1 MQQTGSEMSYELSDL
16 KHWRFDIDVDN
27 IAWAWFDCAGQR
39 MNTLGREPV
48 EELVRIVSTVENAAQ
63 RGDVKG
69 IVFISAK
76 RDNFIAGADI
86 GEFDALRTE
95 KDVEDVINPV
105 IELFNRVERLK
116 VPAVAAINGYCLGGG
131 LEFAMACHY
140 RVATRDEGT
149 RIGLPEVK
157 LGIIPGLNG
166 TVRMLKLAGP
176 VQGMQAMLTGKML
189 RPGAARGMGLV
200 DALVPSRNELP
211 WTARKAVLQKRKSR
225 GGSWLKRLMTVSPA
239 RSYLAKRM
247 RQETG
252 KKVRQDHYP
261 APYKLIDLFERYGGD
276 AQRMAS
282 AESRTFVPLMISETS
297 RNLRRVFRLSEM
309 LKDQAPKGSFKPLR
323 LHVVGAGTMGGDI
336 AAWGVISGFE
346 VSLQDQTQE
355 PVNKALGRAKQ
366 LFKKRMRSARD
377 VDVAMQRLIAD
388 VPGAH
393 VKRADVV
400 IEAIFENLDV
410 KRKVFA
416 ELEKWVKP
424 GAVLATNT
432 SSLRIEDIAEALN
445 DPGRLI
451 GLHFF
456 NPVAQMPLVEVVKG
470 EQSRQEEVEKGAA
483 FVTAISKMPLIVK
496 SCPGFLVN
504 RVLAPYL
511 LGSIGRYQEGTP
523 KEKLDA
529 AAEKFGMP
537 MGPIE
542 LADVVGLDVCMNVN
556 ETLGS
561 GASKDNDL
569 ARLVSAGKLGKK
581 TGEGF
586 YKWEKGKAQ
595 KAEANYD
602 ESELERLGE
611 EMLKPL
617 IDECERALEDEI
629 VADADLVDAGVI
641 FGTGFAPFRG
651 GPLHYRRSQNKTGE
665 SAAQQAA

>member
-1 MQQTGSEMSYELSDL
+1 MAHELNDL

-27 IAWAWFDCAGQR
+27 IAWAWFDTARQR

-48 EELVRIVSTVENAAQ
+48 EELVRIVAAVEEAAE

-69 IVFISAK
+69 VVFISAK
-76 RDNFIAGADI
+76 PNNFIAGADI
-86 GEFDALRTE
+86 SEFDALRTE

-166 TVRMLKLAGP
+166 TVRMLRLAGP
-176 VQGMQAMLTGKML
+176 IAGMQAMLTGKML
-189 RPGAARGMGLV
+189 RPGPARGMGLV
-200 DALVPSRNELP
+200 DQLVPSTNELR
-211 WTARKAVLQKRKSR
+211 WTARKAVLQKRKSK
-225 GGSWLKRLMTVSPA
+225 GGSWAKRLMTAKPA

-247 RQETG
+247 RQETE
-252 KKVRQDHYP
+252 KKARPDHYP
-261 APYKLIDLFERYGGD
+261 APYKLIDLFERHGGD
-276 AQRMAS
+276 LQRMAT

-297 RNLRRVFRLSEM
+297 RNLRRVFRLQEM
-309 LKDQAPKGSFKPLR
+309 LKDQAPKGKFKPLR

-336 AAWGVISGFE
+336 AAWGVVSGFE
-346 VSLQDQTQE
+346 VSLQDQTQDQ
-355 PVNKALGRAKQ
+355 VNKALGRAKQ

-377 VDVAMQRLIAD
+377 VDVAMQRLISD
-388 VPGAH
+388 VPGEH
-393 VKRADVV
+393 IKRADVV
-400 IEAIFENLDV
+400 IEAIVENLDA
-410 KRKVFA
+410 KQKLFA
-416 ELEKWVKP
+416 DLEAQMKP
-424 GAVLATNT
+424 GAVMATNT
-432 SSLRIEDIAEALN
+432 SSLRIEDIAQSLR

-470 EQSRQEEVEKGAA
+470 EQSRQEEVDKGAV

-586 YKWEKGKAQ
+586 YTWEKGNAQ
-595 KAEANYD
+595 KAATTYD
-602 ESELERLGE
+602 DDELERLGQD
-611 EMLKPL
+611 MLKPL
-617 IDECERALEDEI
+617 IDECERALEDGI
-629 VADADLVDAGVI
+629 VANADLVDAGVI

-651 GPLHYRRSQNKTGE
+651 GPLHYRRAQAKSGE

>member
-1 MQQTGSEMSYELSDL
+1 MSYELSDL

-27 IAWAWFDCAGQR
+27 IAWAWFDTAGQR

-48 EELVRIVSTVENAAQ
+48 EELARIVGTVEEAAQ

-69 IVFISAK
+69 VIFISAK
-76 RDNFIAGADI
+76 PDNFIAGADI
-86 GEFDALRTE
+86 AEFDALRTE

-140 RVATRDEGT
+140 RVATRDDGT

-176 VQGMQAMLTGKML
+176 IQGMQAMLTGKML
-189 RPGAARGMGLV
+189 RPGAARGMGVV
-200 DALVPSRNELP
+200 DQLVPTTNELP
-211 WTARKAVLQKRKSR
+211 WTARKAVLQKRKSKS
-225 GGSWLKRLMTVSPA
+225 GSWFKRLLTTSPA

-247 RQETG
+247 RRETE
-252 KKVRQDHYP
+252 KKARPDHYP
-261 APYKLIDLFERYGGD
+261 APYRLIDLFERHGGD

-297 RNLRRVFRLSEM
+297 RNLRRVFRLQEM

-336 AAWGVISGFE
+336 AAWGVVSGME

-355 PVNKALGRAKQ
+355 QVNKALGRAKQ
-366 LFKKRMRSARD
+366 LFKKRMRSSRD

-388 VPGAH
+388 VPGEH

-410 KRKVFA
+410 KKKLFA
-416 ELEKWVKP
+416 DLEKKLKP

-432 SSLRIEDIAEALN
+432 SSLRIEDIAETLN

-483 FVTAISKMPLIVK
+483 FVTNISKMPLIVK

-511 LGSIGRYQEGTP
+511 LGSIARYQEGTP
-523 KEKLDA
+523 KERLDA

-556 ETLGS
+556 EMLGS
-561 GASKDNDL
+561 GASKDSDL

-595 KAEANYD
+595 KVETKYD
-602 ESELERLGE
+602 EAELERLGE
-611 EMLKPL
+611 DMLKPL
-617 IDECERALEDEI
+617 IDECERVLEDGI

-651 GPLHYRRSQNKTGE
+651 GPLHYRRSQTKTSE
-665 SAAQQAA
+665 STAQAA

>member
-1 MQQTGSEMSYELSDL
+1 MSYELPNL

-27 IAWAWFDCAGQR
+27 IAWAWLDTAGQR

-48 EELVRIVSTVENAAQ
+48 EELAQIISTVEDAAQ

-69 IVFISAK
+69 VVFISAK
-76 RDNFIAGADI
+76 PNNFIAGADI
-86 GEFDALRTE
+86 NEFDALRTE

-140 RVATRDEGT
+140 RIATREEGT

-166 TVRMLKLAGP
+166 TVRMLQLAGP
-176 VQGMQAMLTGKML
+176 IAGMQAMLTGKML
-189 RPGAARGMGLV
+189 RPGAARGMGVV
-200 DALVPSRNELP
+200 DQLVPSHLELP
-211 WTARKAVLQKRKSR
+211 WMARKAVLQKRKSK
-225 GGSWLKRLMTVSPA
+225 GGAWWKRLLTKSPA
-239 RSYLAKRM
+239 RGYLANRM
-247 RQETG
+247 RKETE
-252 KKVRQDHYP
+252 KKARPDHYP

-276 AQRMAS
+276 PQRMAS

-297 RNLRRVFRLSEM
+297 RNLRRVFRLQEM
-309 LKDQAPKGSFKPLR
+309 LKDQAPKSRFKPLR

-336 AAWGVISGFE
+336 AAWGVYSGME
-346 VSLQDQTQE
+346 VSLQDQTQDQ
-355 PVNKALGRAKQ
+355 VNKALGRAKQ
-366 LFKKRMRSARD
+366 LFKKRMRSSRD
-377 VDVAMQRLIAD
+377 VDVAMKRLISD
-388 VPGAH
+388 VPGDH
-393 VKRADVV
+393 IKRADVV
-400 IEAIFENLDV
+400 IEAIVENLDA
-410 KRKVFA
+410 KQKLFA
-416 ELEKWVKP
+416 DIEPQLKP

-432 SSLRIEDIAEALN
+432 SSLRIEDIAQTLQ

-451 GLHFF
+451 GLHYF
-456 NPVAQMPLVEVVKG
+456 NPVEKMPLVEVVQG
-470 EQSRQEEVEKGAA
+470 EQSRAEEVEKGAA
-483 FVTAISKMPLIVK
+483 FVNHIGKLPLIVQ

-511 LGSIGRYQEGTP
+511 LGSITRLQEGTP

-569 ARLVSAGKLGKK
+569 TRLVSAGKLGKK
-581 TGEGF
+581 SGQGF

-595 KAEANYD
+595 KAETNY
-602 ESELERLGE
+602 EEAELQKLGE

-617 IDECERALEDEI
+617 IDECERVLEDGI
-629 VADADLVDAGVI
+629 VANADLVDAGVI

-651 GPLHYRRSQNKTGE
+651 GPLHYRRSQNEASENT
-665 SAAQQAA
+665 AQAA

>member
-1 MQQTGSEMSYELSDL
+1 MSYELPDL

-27 IAWAWFDCAGQR
+27 IAWAWFDTDGQR

-48 EELVRIVSTVENAAQ
+48 EELARIISTVEDAAQ

-69 IVFISAK
+69 VVFISAK
-76 RDNFIAGADI
+76 PDNFIAGADI

-140 RVATRDEGT
+140 RVATRAEGT

-166 TVRMLKLAGP
+166 TVRMLQLAGP
-176 VQGMQAMLTGKML
+176 IAGMQAMLTGKML
-189 RPGAARGMGLV
+189 RPGAARGMGVV
-200 DALVPSRNELP
+200 DQLVPTNNELP
-211 WTARKAVLQKRKSR
+211 WTARKAVLQKRQSK
-225 GGSWLKRLMTVSPA
+225 GGAWWKRMITKSPA
-239 RSYLAKRM
+239 RGYLANRM
-247 RQETG
+247 RKETE
-252 KKVRQDHYP
+252 KKARPDHYP
-261 APYKLIDLFERYGGD
+261 APYKLIDLFERHGGD
-276 AQRMAS
+276 PQRMAS

-297 RNLRRVFRLSEM
+297 RNLRRVFRLQEM
-309 LKDQAPKGSFKPLR
+309 LKDQAPKSRFKPLR
-323 LHVVGAGTMGGDI
+323 MHVIGAGTMGGDI
-336 AAWGVISGFE
+336 AAWGVYSGME

-355 PVNKALGRAKQ
+355 QVNKALGRAKQ
-366 LFKKRMRSARD
+366 LFKKRMRSSRD
-377 VDVAMQRLIAD
+377 VDVAMQRLISD
-388 VPGAH
+388 VPGEH

-400 IEAIFENLDV
+400 IEAIVENIDAKQKL
-410 KRKVFA
+410 FA
-416 ELEKWVKP
+416 DLETQLKP

-432 SSLRIEDIAEALN
+432 SSLRIEDIAQSLK

-456 NPVAQMPLVEVVKG
+456 NPVEKMPLVEIVQG
-470 EQSRQEEVEKGAA
+470 EQSRTEEVEKGAA
-483 FVTAISKMPLIVK
+483 FVNHIGKMPLIVK

-511 LGSIGRYQEGTP
+511 LGSIARLQEGTP

-561 GASKDNDL
+561 GPAQDSDL
-569 ARLVSAGKLGKK
+569 GRLVAAGKLGKK
-581 TGEGF
+581 TGQGF
-586 YKWEKGKAQ
+586 YTWDKGKAQ
-595 KAEANYD
+595 KSGTEYD
-602 ESELERLGE
+602 EAELEKLGE

-617 IDECERALEDEI
+617 IDECERVLEDGI
-629 VADADLVDAGVI
+629 VANADLVDAGVI

-651 GPLHYRRSQNKTGE
+651 GPLHYRRSQDKSSENT
-665 SAAQQAA
+665 AQAA

>member
-1 MQQTGSEMSYELSDL
+1 MAYQLSDL

-27 IAWAWFDCAGQR
+27 IAWAWFDTAGQR

-48 EELVRIVSTVENAAQ
+48 EELVRIVGTVEEAAQ

-69 IVFISAK
+69 VVFISAK
-76 RDNFIAGADI
+76 PNNFIAGADI

-116 VPAVAAINGYCLGGG
+116 LPTVAAISGYCLGGG
-131 LEFAMACHY
+131 LEFAMACDY
-140 RVATRDEGT
+140 RIATREDGT
-149 RIGLPEVK
+149 RLGLPEVK

-166 TVRMLKLAGP
+166 TVRMLRLAGP
-176 VQGMQAMLTGKML
+176 IQGMQAMLTGKML

-200 DALVPSRNELP
+200 DALVPTRNELP
-211 WTARKAVLQKRKSR
+211 WSARKAVLQKRRSK
-225 GGSWLKRLMTVSPA
+225 GVSWFKRALTLSPA
-239 RSYLAKRM
+239 RGYLAKRM
-247 RQETG
+247 RGETA

-261 APYKLIDLFERYGGD
+261 APYRLIDLFERYGGD
-276 AQRMAS
+276 PVRMAS

-336 AAWGVISGFE
+336 AAWGVVSGFE
-346 VSLQDQTQE
+346 VSLQDQTQDQ
-355 PVNKALGRAKQ
+355 VNKALGRAKQ

-388 VPGAH
+388 VPGEH

-410 KRKVFA
+410 KRKLFA
-416 ELEKWVKP
+416 DLEKKLKP

-432 SSLRIEDIAEALN
+432 SSLRIEDIAETLD

-586 YKWEKGKAQ
+586 YKWDKGKAQ
-595 KAEANYD
+595 KAEASYD

-611 EMLKPL
+611 DMLKPL
-617 IDECERALEDEI
+617 IDECERALEDGI
-629 VADADLVDAGVI
+629 VANADLVDAGVI

-651 GPLHYRRSQNKTGE
+651 GPLHYRRSHNKSGE

>member
-1 MQQTGSEMSYELSDL
+1 MSYELPDL

-27 IAWAWFDCAGQR
+27 IAWAWFDTDGQR

-48 EELVRIVSTVENAAQ
+48 EELARIISTVEDAAQ

-69 IVFISAK
+69 VVFISAK
-76 RDNFIAGADI
+76 PDNFIAGADI

-140 RVATRDEGT
+140 RVATRAEGT

-166 TVRMLKLAGP
+166 TVRMLQLAGP
-176 VQGMQAMLTGKML
+176 IAGMQAMLTGKML
-189 RPGAARGMGLV
+189 RPGAARGMGVV
-200 DALVPSRNELP
+200 DQLVPTNNELP
-211 WTARKAVLQKRKSR
+211 WTARKAVLQKRQSK
-225 GGSWLKRLMTVSPA
+225 GGAWWKRMITKSPA
-239 RSYLAKRM
+239 RGYLANRM
-247 RQETG
+247 RKETE
-252 KKVRQDHYP
+252 KKARPDHYP
-261 APYKLIDLFERYGGD
+261 APYKLIDLFERHGGD
-276 AQRMAS
+276 PQRMAS

-297 RNLRRVFRLSEM
+297 RNLRRVFRLQEM
-309 LKDQAPKGSFKPLR
+309 LKDQAPKSRFKPLR
-323 LHVVGAGTMGGDI
+323 LHVIGAGTMGGDI
-336 AAWGVISGFE
+336 AAWGVYSGME

-355 PVNKALGRAKQ
+355 QVNKALGRAKQ
-366 LFKKRMRSARD
+366 LFKKRMRSSRD
-377 VDVAMQRLIAD
+377 VDVAMQRLISD
-388 VPGAH
+388 VPGEH

-400 IEAIFENLDV
+400 IEAIVENIDAKQKL
-410 KRKVFA
+410 FA
-416 ELEKWVKP
+416 DLETQLKP

-432 SSLRIEDIAEALN
+432 SSLRIEDIAQSLK

-456 NPVAQMPLVEVVKG
+456 NPVEKMPLVEIVQG
-470 EQSRQEEVEKGAA
+470 EQSRTEEVEKGAA
-483 FVTAISKMPLIVK
+483 FVNHIGKMPLIVK

-511 LGSIGRYQEGTP
+511 LGSIARLQEGTP

-561 GASKDNDL
+561 GPAQDSDL
-569 ARLVSAGKLGKK
+569 GRLVAAGKLGKK
-581 TGEGF
+581 TGQGF
-586 YKWEKGKAQ
+586 YTWDKGKAQ
-595 KAEANYD
+595 KSGTEYD
-602 ESELERLGE
+602 EAELEKLGE

-617 IDECERALEDEI
+617 IDECERVLEDGI
-629 VADADLVDAGVI
+629 VANADLVDAGVI

-651 GPLHYRRSQNKTGE
+651 GPLHYRRSQDKSSENT
-665 SAAQQAA
+665 AQAA

>member
-1 MQQTGSEMSYELSDL
+1 MSYELPDL
-16 KHWRFDIDVDN
+16 KHWRFDIDVDSV
-27 IAWAWFDCAGQR
+27 AWAWFDTAGQR

-48 EELVRIVSTVENAAQ
+48 EELVKIVSTVEDAAQ

-69 IVFISAK
+69 VVFISAK
-76 RDNFIAGADI
+76 PDNFIAGADI
-86 GEFDALRTE
+86 SEFDALRTE

-116 VPAVAAINGYCLGGG
+116 VPTVAAINGYCLGGG

-176 VQGMQAMLTGKML
+176 IQGMQAMLTGKML
-189 RPGAARGMGLV
+189 RPGAARGMGVV
-200 DALVPSRNELP
+200 DQLVPSDIELP
-211 WTARKAVLQKRKSR
+211 WTARKAVLQKRKSK
-225 GGSWLKRLMTVSPA
+225 GGSLFKRALRVSPA

-247 RQETG
+247 REETE
-252 KKVRQDHYP
+252 KKARPDHYP
-261 APYKLIDLFERYGGD
+261 APYKLIDLFERHGGD
-276 AQRMAS
+276 PQRMAT
-282 AESRTFVPLMISETS
+282 AESRTFVPLMVSETS
-297 RNLRRVFRLSEM
+297 RNLRRVFRLQEM
-309 LKDQAPKGSFKPLR
+309 LKDQAPKSRFKPLR

-336 AAWGVISGFE
+336 AAWAVYSGLE

-355 PVNKALGRAKQ
+355 QVNKALGRAKK
-366 LFKKRMRSARD
+366 LFKKRMRSTRD

-388 VPGAH
+388 VPGEH
-393 VKRADVV
+393 IKRADVV
-400 IEAIFENLDV
+400 IEAIVENLEA
-410 KRKVFA
+410 KQKLFA
-416 ELEKWVKP
+416 DIEPQLKP

-432 SSLRIEDIAEALN
+432 SSLRIEDIAGALK

-451 GLHFF
+451 GLHYF
-456 NPVAQMPLVEVVKG
+456 NPVEKMPLVEVVQG
-470 EQSRQEEVEKGAA
+470 AQSRIDEVEKGAA
-483 FVTAISKMPLIVK
+483 FVNHTGKMPLIVK

-511 LGSIGRYQEGTP
+511 LGSIARMQEGTE

-561 GASKDNDL
+561 GTSNDNDL

-581 TGEGF
+581 TGQGF
-586 YKWEKGKAQ
+586 YAWEKGKAQ
-595 KAEANYD
+595 KADTDFD
-602 ESELERLGE
+602 EEELERLGE

-617 IDECERALEDEI
+617 IDECERALDDGI
-629 VADADLVDAGVI
+629 VANADLVDAGVI

-651 GPLHYRRSQNKTGE
+651 GPLHYRRSKNKAGE
-665 SAAQQAA
+665 STAQAA

>member
-1 MQQTGSEMSYELSDL
+1 MSYELPDL

-27 IAWAWFDCAGQR
+27 IAWAWFDTDGQR

-48 EELVRIVSTVENAAQ
+48 EELARIISTVEDAAQ

-69 IVFISAK
+69 VVFISAK
-76 RDNFIAGADI
+76 PDNFIAGADI

-140 RVATRDEGT
+140 RVATRAEGT

-166 TVRMLKLAGP
+166 TVRMLQLAGP
-176 VQGMQAMLTGKML
+176 IAGMQAMLTGKML
-189 RPGAARGMGLV
+189 RPGAARGMGVV
-200 DALVPSRNELP
+200 DQLVPTNNELP
-211 WTARKAVLQKRKSR
+211 WTARKAVLQKRQSK
-225 GGSWLKRLMTVSPA
+225 GGAWWKRMITKSPA
-239 RSYLAKRM
+239 RGYLANRM
-247 RQETG
+247 RKETE
-252 KKVRQDHYP
+252 KKARPDHYP
-261 APYKLIDLFERYGGD
+261 APYKLIDLFERHGGD
-276 AQRMAS
+276 PQRMAS

-297 RNLRRVFRLSEM
+297 RNLRRVFRLQEM
-309 LKDQAPKGSFKPLR
+309 LKDQAPKSRFKPLR
-323 LHVVGAGTMGGDI
+323 MHVIGAGTMGGDI
-336 AAWGVISGFE
+336 AAWGVYSGME

-355 PVNKALGRAKQ
+355 QVNKALGRAKQ
-366 LFKKRMRSARD
+366 LFKKRMRSSRD
-377 VDVAMQRLIAD
+377 VDVAMQRLISD
-388 VPGAH
+388 VPGEH

-400 IEAIFENLDV
+400 IEAIVENIDAKQKL
-410 KRKVFA
+410 FA
-416 ELEKWVKP
+416 DLETQLKP

-432 SSLRIEDIAEALN
+432 SSLRIEDIAQSLQ

-456 NPVAQMPLVEVVKG
+456 NPVEKMPLVEIVQG
-470 EQSRQEEVEKGAA
+470 EQSRTEEVEKGAA
-483 FVTAISKMPLIVK
+483 FVNHIGKMPLIVK

-511 LGSIGRYQEGTP
+511 LGSIARLQEGTP

-561 GASKDNDL
+561 GPAQDSDL
-569 ARLVSAGKLGKK
+569 GRLVAAGKLGKK
-581 TGEGF
+581 TGQGF
-586 YKWEKGKAQ
+586 YTWDKGKAQ
-595 KAEANYD
+595 KSGTEYD
-602 ESELERLGE
+602 EAELEKLGE

-617 IDECERALEDEI
+617 IDECERVLEDGI
-629 VADADLVDAGVI
+629 VANADLVDAGVI

-651 GPLHYRRSQNKTGE
+651 GPLHYRRSQDKSSENT
-665 SAAQQAA
+665 AQAA

>member
-1 MQQTGSEMSYELSDL
+1 MSYELPDL

-27 IAWAWFDCAGQR
+27 IAWAWFDTDGQR

-48 EELVRIVSTVENAAQ
+48 EELAQIISTVEDAAQ

-69 IVFISAK
+69 VVFISAK
-76 RDNFIAGADI
+76 PDNFIAGADI

-105 IELFNRVERLK
+105 IELFNRVERLR

-140 RVATRDEGT
+140 RVATRAEGT

-166 TVRMLKLAGP
+166 TVRMLQLAGP
-176 VQGMQAMLTGKML
+176 IAGMQAMLTGKML
-189 RPGAARGMGLV
+189 RPGAARGMGVV
-200 DALVPSRNELP
+200 DQLVPTNNELP
-211 WTARKAVLQKRKSR
+211 WTARKAVMQKRKSK
-225 GGSWLKRLMTVSPA
+225 GGAWWKRLITKSPA
-239 RSYLAKRM
+239 RGYLANRM
-247 RQETG
+247 RKETE
-252 KKVRQDHYP
+252 KKARPDHYP
-261 APYKLIDLFERYGGD
+261 APYKLIDLFERHGGD
-276 AQRMAS
+276 PQRMAS

-297 RNLRRVFRLSEM
+297 RNLRRVFRLQEM
-309 LKDQAPKGSFKPLR
+309 LKDQAPKSRFKPLR
-323 LHVVGAGTMGGDI
+323 MHVIGAGTMGGDI
-336 AAWGVISGFE
+336 AAWGVYSGME
-346 VSLQDQTQE
+346 VSLQDQTQDQ
-355 PVNKALGRAKQ
+355 VNKALGRAKQ
-366 LFKKRMRSARD
+366 LFKKRMRSSRD
-377 VDVAMQRLIAD
+377 VDVAMQRLISD
-388 VPGAH
+388 VQGEH

-400 IEAIFENLDV
+400 IEAIVENIDAKQKL
-410 KRKVFA
+410 FA
-416 ELEKWVKP
+416 DLETQLKP

-432 SSLRIEDIAEALN
+432 SSLRIEDIAQSLQ

-456 NPVAQMPLVEVVKG
+456 NPVEKMPLVEIVQG
-470 EQSRQEEVEKGAA
+470 EQSRNEDVQKGAA
-483 FVTAISKMPLIVK
+483 FVNHIGKMPLIVK

-511 LGSIGRYQEGTP
+511 LGSIARLQEGTP

-561 GASKDNDL
+561 GPAQDSDL
-569 ARLVSAGKLGKK
+569 GRLVAAGKLGKK
-581 TGEGF
+581 TGQGF
-586 YKWEKGKAQ
+586 YTWDKGKAQ
-595 KAEANYD
+595 KSGTDYD
-602 ESELERLGE
+602 AAELERLGE

-617 IDECERALEDEI
+617 IDECERVLEDGI
-629 VADADLVDAGVI
+629 VANADLVDAGVI

-651 GPLHYRRSQNKTGE
+651 GPLHYRRSQDKSGE
-665 SAAQQAA
+665 NTAQAA

>member
-1 MQQTGSEMSYELSDL
+1 MSYELPDL

-27 IAWAWFDCAGQR
+27 IAWARFDTAGQR
-39 MNTLGREPV
+39 MNTLGRGPV
-48 EELVRIVSTVENAAQ
+48 EELAEIISTVESAAE
-63 RGDVKG
+63 RGDLKG
-69 IVFISAK
+69 VVFISAK
-76 RDNFIAGADI
+76 PDNFIAGADI

-95 KDVEDVINPV
+95 KDVEDVITPV

-140 RVATRDEGT
+140 RIATREDGT
-149 RIGLPEVK
+149 RLGLPEVK

-166 TVRMLKLAGP
+166 TVRMLQLAGP
-176 VQGMQAMLTGKML
+176 IQGMQAMLTGKML
-189 RPGAARGMGLV
+189 RPGAARGMGVV
-200 DALVPSRNELP
+200 DQLVPTRNELP
-211 WTARKAVLQKRKSR
+211 WTARKAVLQKRKSK
-225 GGSWLKRLMTVSPA
+225 GGAWWKRLIAKSPA
-239 RSYLAKRM
+239 RGYLANKM
-247 RQETG
+247 RKETA

-261 APYKLIDLFERYGGD
+261 APYKLIDLFERHGGEPK
-276 AQRMAS
+276 RMAS

-309 LKDQAPKGSFKPLR
+309 LKDQAPKGTFKPLR

-336 AAWGVISGFE
+336 AAWGVVSGFE

-355 PVNKALGRAKQ
+355 QVNKALGRAKQ
-366 LFKKRMRSARD
+366 LFKKRMRSSRD

-388 VPGAH
+388 VPGEH

-416 ELEKWVKP
+416 ELEKWLKP

-432 SSLRIEDIAEALN
+432 SSLRIEDIAEGLD

-483 FVTAISKMPLIVK
+483 FVTKISKMPLIVK

-511 LGSIGRYQEGTP
+511 LGSIARYQEGTP

-561 GASKDNDL
+561 GPAQDSDL
-569 ARLVSAGKLGKK
+569 SRLVAAGKLGKK
-581 TGEGF
+581 SGQGF
-586 YKWEKGKAQ
+586 YKWEKGKPQ
-595 KAEANYD
+595 KADASYD
-602 ESELERLGE
+602 EGELERLGE

-617 IDECERALEDEI
+617 IDECERVLEDGI
-629 VADADLVDAGVI
+629 VANADLVDAGVI

-651 GPLHYRRSQNKTGE
+651 GPLHYRRSQNKAGE
-665 SAAQQAA
+665 KTAQAA

>member
-1 MQQTGSEMSYELSDL
+1 MSYELPDL

-27 IAWAWFDCAGQR
+27 IAWAWFDTDGQR

-48 EELVRIVSTVENAAQ
+48 EELARIISTVEDAAQ

-69 IVFISAK
+69 VVFISAK
-76 RDNFIAGADI
+76 PNNFIAGADI
-86 GEFDALRTE
+86 NEFDALRTE

-140 RVATRDEGT
+140 RVATRAEGT

-166 TVRMLKLAGP
+166 TVRMLQLAGP
-176 VQGMQAMLTGKML
+176 IAGMQAMLTGKML
-189 RPGAARGMGLV
+189 RPGAARGMGVV
-200 DALVPSRNELP
+200 DQLVPTNNELP
-211 WTARKAVLQKRKSR
+211 WTARKAVMQKRKSK
-225 GGSWLKRLMTVSPA
+225 GGAWWKRMITKSPA
-239 RSYLAKRM
+239 RGYLANRM
-247 RQETG
+247 RKETE
-252 KKVRQDHYP
+252 KKARPDHYP
-261 APYKLIDLFERYGGD
+261 APYKLIDLFERHGGD
-276 AQRMAS
+276 PQRMAS

-297 RNLRRVFRLSEM
+297 RNLRRVFRLQEM
-309 LKDQAPKGSFKPLR
+309 LKDQAPKSRFKPLR
-323 LHVVGAGTMGGDI
+323 LHVIGAGTMGGDI
-336 AAWGVISGFE
+336 AAWGVYSGME

-355 PVNKALGRAKQ
+355 QVNKALGRAKQ
-366 LFKKRMRSARD
+366 LFKKRMRSSRD
-377 VDVAMQRLIAD
+377 VDVAMQRLISD
-388 VPGAH
+388 VPGEH

-400 IEAIFENLDV
+400 IEAIVENIDAKQKL
-410 KRKVFA
+410 FA
-416 ELEKWVKP
+416 DLETQLKP

-432 SSLRIEDIAEALN
+432 SSLRIEDIAQSLK

-456 NPVAQMPLVEVVKG
+456 NPVEKMPLVEIVQG
-470 EQSRQEEVEKGAA
+470 EQSRTEEVEKGAA
-483 FVTAISKMPLIVK
+483 FVNHIGKMPLIVK

-511 LGSIGRYQEGTP
+511 LGSIARLQEGTP

-561 GASKDNDL
+561 GPAQDSDL
-569 ARLVSAGKLGKK
+569 GRLVAAGKLGKK
-581 TGEGF
+581 TGQGF
-586 YKWEKGKAQ
+586 YTWDKGKAQ
-595 KAEANYD
+595 KSGTEYD
-602 ESELERLGE
+602 EAELEKLGE

-617 IDECERALEDEI
+617 IDECERVLEDGI
-629 VADADLVDAGVI
+629 VANADLVDAGVI

-651 GPLHYRRSQNKTGE
+651 GPLHYRRSQDKSSENT
-665 SAAQQAA
+665 AQAA

>member
-1 MQQTGSEMSYELSDL
+1 MSYELPDL
-16 KHWRFDIDVDN
+16 KHWRFNIDVDN
-27 IAWAWFDCAGQR
+27 IAWAWFDADGQR
-39 MNTLGREPV
+39 MNTLGRAPV
-48 EELVRIVSTVENAAQ
+48 EELVKIVDTVEDAAQ
-63 RGDVKG
+63 RGDVTG
-69 IVFISAK
+69 VVFISAK
-76 RDNFIAGADI
+76 PDNFIAGADI

-166 TVRMLKLAGP
+166 TVRMLELAGP
-176 VQGMQAMLTGKML
+176 IAGMQAMLTGKLL
-189 RPGAARGMGLV
+189 RPTAARAMGVV
-200 DALVPSRNELP
+200 DQLVPTKNELP
-211 WTARKAVLQKRKSR
+211 WTARKAVLQKRRSK
-225 GGSWLKRLMTVSPA
+225 GGAWWKRLITKSPA
-239 RSYLAKRM
+239 RGYLANRM
-247 RQETG
+247 RKETE
-252 KKVRQDHYP
+252 KKARPDHYP

-276 AQRMAS
+276 PKRMAS

-297 RNLRRVFRLSEM
+297 RNLRRVFRLQEM
-309 LKDQAPKGSFKPLR
+309 LKDQAPKGAFKPLR

-336 AAWGVISGFE
+336 AAWAVYSGME
-346 VSLQDQTQE
+346 VSVQDQTQE
-355 PVNKALGRAKQ
+355 QVNKALGRAKQ
-366 LFKKRMRSARD
+366 LFKKRMRSSRD
-377 VDVAMQRLIAD
+377 VDVAMQRLISD
-388 VPGAH
+388 VPGEH
-393 VKRADVV
+393 TKRADVV
-400 IEAIFENLDV
+400 IEAIVENLDA
-410 KRKVFA
+410 KQKLFA
-416 ELEKWVKP
+416 DIEPQLKP

-432 SSLRIEDIAEALN
+432 SSLRIEDIAESLA

-456 NPVAQMPLVEVVKG
+456 NPVEKMPLVEVVQG
-470 EQSRQEEVEKGAA
+470 EQSRQDEVEKGAA
-483 FVTAISKMPLIVK
+483 FVTKISKMPLIVK

-511 LGSIGRYQEGTP
+511 LGAIGRYQEGTP
-523 KEKLDA
+523 KETLDA

-542 LADVVGLDVCMNVN
+542 LADVVGLDVCMSVN

-561 GASKDNDL
+561 GASKGSDL
-569 ARLVSAGKLGKK
+569 SRLVAAGKLGKK
-581 TGEGF
+581 SGEGF
-586 YKWEKGKAQ
+586 YKWDNGKAQ
-595 KAEANYD
+595 KAAAEHD
-602 ESELERLGE
+602 ESELERLGA

-617 IDECERALEDEI
+617 IDECERVLEDGI
-629 VADADLVDAGVI
+629 VANADLVDAGVI

-651 GPLHYRRSQNKTGE
+651 GPLHYRRSQNEAGQKT
-665 SAAQQAA
+665 AQAA

>member
-1 MQQTGSEMSYELSDL
+1 MSYELPDL
-16 KHWRFDIDVDN
+16 KHWRFDIDVDSV
-27 IAWAWFDCAGQR
+27 AWAWFDTAGQR

-48 EELVRIVSTVENAAQ
+48 EELVKIVSTVEDAAQ

-69 IVFISAK
+69 VVFISAK
-76 RDNFIAGADI
+76 PDNFIAGADI
-86 GEFDALRTE
+86 SEFDALRTE

-116 VPAVAAINGYCLGGG
+116 VPTVAAINGYCLGGG

-176 VQGMQAMLTGKML
+176 IQGMQAMLTGKML
-189 RPGAARGMGLV
+189 RPGAARGMGVV
-200 DALVPSRNELP
+200 DQLVPSGIELP
-211 WTARKAVLQKRKSR
+211 WTARKAVLQKRKSK
-225 GGSWLKRLMTVSPA
+225 GGSLFKRALRVSPA

-247 RQETG
+247 REETE
-252 KKVRQDHYP
+252 KKARPDHYP
-261 APYKLIDLFERYGGD
+261 APYKLIDLFERHGGD
-276 AQRMAS
+276 PQRMAT
-282 AESRTFVPLMISETS
+282 AESRTFVPLMVSETS
-297 RNLRRVFRLSEM
+297 RNLRRVFRLQEM
-309 LKDQAPKGSFKPLR
+309 LKDQAPKSRFKPLR

-336 AAWGVISGFE
+336 AAWAVYSGLE

-355 PVNKALGRAKQ
+355 QVNKALGRAKK

-388 VPGAH
+388 VPGEH
-393 VKRADVV
+393 IKRADVV
-400 IEAIFENLDV
+400 IEAIVENLEA
-410 KRKVFA
+410 KQKLFA
-416 ELEKWVKP
+416 DIEPQLKP

-432 SSLRIEDIAEALN
+432 SSLRIEDIAGALK

-451 GLHFF
+451 GLHYF
-456 NPVAQMPLVEVVKG
+456 NPVEKMPLVEVVQG
-470 EQSRQEEVEKGAA
+470 AQSRIDEVEKGAA
-483 FVTAISKMPLIVK
+483 FVNHTGKMPLIVK

-511 LGSIGRYQEGTP
+511 LGSIARMQEGTE

-561 GASKDNDL
+561 GTSNDNDL

-581 TGEGF
+581 TGQGF
-586 YKWEKGKAQ
+586 YAWEKGKAQ
-595 KAEANYD
+595 KADTDFD
-602 ESELERLGE
+602 EEELERLGE

-617 IDECERALEDEI
+617 IDECERALDDGI
-629 VADADLVDAGVI
+629 VANADLVDAGVI

-651 GPLHYRRSQNKTGE
+651 GPLHYRRSKNKAGE
-665 SAAQQAA
+665 STAQAA

>member
-1 MQQTGSEMSYELSDL
+1 MSYELPDL

-27 IAWAWFDCAGQR
+27 IAWAWFDTDGQR

-48 EELVRIVSTVENAAQ
+48 EELARIISTVEDAAQ

-69 IVFISAK
+69 VVFISAK
-76 RDNFIAGADI
+76 PDNFIAGADI

-140 RVATRDEGT
+140 RVATRAEGM

-166 TVRMLKLAGP
+166 TVRMLQLAGP
-176 VQGMQAMLTGKML
+176 IAGMQAMLTGKML
-189 RPGAARGMGLV
+189 RPGAARGMGVV
-200 DALVPSRNELP
+200 DQLVPTNNELP
-211 WTARKAVLQKRKSR
+211 WTARKAVLQKRQSK
-225 GGSWLKRLMTVSPA
+225 GGAWWKRMITKSPA
-239 RSYLAKRM
+239 RGYLANRM
-247 RQETG
+247 RKETE
-252 KKVRQDHYP
+252 KKARPDHYP
-261 APYKLIDLFERYGGD
+261 APYKLIDLFERHGGD
-276 AQRMAS
+276 PQRMAS

-297 RNLRRVFRLSEM
+297 RNLRRVFRLQEM
-309 LKDQAPKGSFKPLR
+309 LKDQAPKSRFKPLR
-323 LHVVGAGTMGGDI
+323 MHVIGAGTMGGDI
-336 AAWGVISGFE
+336 AAWGVYSGME

-355 PVNKALGRAKQ
+355 QVNKALGRAKQ
-366 LFKKRMRSARD
+366 LFKKRMRSSRD
-377 VDVAMQRLIAD
+377 VDVAMQRLISD
-388 VPGAH
+388 VPGEH

-400 IEAIFENLDV
+400 IEAIVENIDAKQKL
-410 KRKVFA
+410 FA
-416 ELEKWVKP
+416 DLETQLKP

-432 SSLRIEDIAEALN
+432 SSLRIEDIAQSLK

-456 NPVAQMPLVEVVKG
+456 NPVEKMPLVEIVQG
-470 EQSRQEEVEKGAA
+470 EQSRTEEVEKGAA
-483 FVTAISKMPLIVK
+483 FVNHIGKMPLIVK

-511 LGSIGRYQEGTP
+511 LGSIARLQEGTP

-561 GASKDNDL
+561 GPAQDSDL
-569 ARLVSAGKLGKK
+569 GRLVAAGKLGKK
-581 TGEGF
+581 TGQGF
-586 YKWEKGKAQ
+586 YTWDKGKAQ
-595 KAEANYD
+595 KSGTEYD
-602 ESELERLGE
+602 EAELEKLGE

-617 IDECERALEDEI
+617 IDECERVLEDGI
-629 VADADLVDAGVI
+629 VANADLVDAGVI

-651 GPLHYRRSQNKTGE
+651 GPLHYRRSQDKSSENT
-665 SAAQQAA
+665 AQAA

>member
-1 MQQTGSEMSYELSDL
+1 MSYELPDL

-27 IAWAWFDCAGQR
+27 IAWAWFDTDGQR

-48 EELVRIVSTVENAAQ
+48 EELAQIISTVEDAAQ

-69 IVFISAK
+69 VVFISAK
-76 RDNFIAGADI
+76 PNNFIAGADI

-140 RVATRDEGT
+140 RIATREEGT

-166 TVRMLKLAGP
+166 TVRMLQLAGP
-176 VQGMQAMLTGKML
+176 IAGMQAMLTGKML
-189 RPGAARGMGLV
+189 RPGAARGMGVV
-200 DALVPSRNELP
+200 DQLVPSHVELP
-211 WTARKAVLQKRKSR
+211 WTARKAVLQKRKSK
-225 GGSWLKRLMTVSPA
+225 GGAWWKRIITKSPA
-239 RSYLAKRM
+239 RGYLANRM
-247 RQETG
+247 RKETE
-252 KKVRQDHYP
+252 KKARPDHYP
-261 APYKLIDLFERYGGD
+261 APYKLIDLFERHGGD
-276 AQRMAS
+276 PQRMAS

-297 RNLRRVFRLSEM
+297 RNLRRVFRLQEM
-309 LKDQAPKGSFKPLR
+309 LKDQAPKSRFKPLR
-323 LHVVGAGTMGGDI
+323 MHVVGAGTMGGDI
-336 AAWGVISGFE
+336 AAWGVYSGME

-355 PVNKALGRAKQ
+355 QVNKALGRAKQ
-366 LFKKRMRSARD
+366 LFKKRMRSSRD
-377 VDVAMQRLIAD
+377 VDVAMKRLISD
-388 VPGAH
+388 VPGEH

-400 IEAIFENLDV
+400 IEAIVENLDA
-410 KRKVFA
+410 KQKLFA
-416 ELEKWVKP
+416 DLEKQLKP

-432 SSLRIEDIAEALN
+432 SSLQIESIAETLQ

-456 NPVAQMPLVEVVKG
+456 NPVEKMPLVEIVQG
-470 EQSRQEEVEKGAA
+470 EQSRADEVEKGAA
-483 FVTAISKMPLIVK
+483 FVNHIGKLPLIVK

-511 LGSIGRYQEGTP
+511 LGSIGRMQEGTP

-561 GASKDNDL
+561 GPAQDSDL
-569 ARLVSAGKLGKK
+569 GRLVAAGKLGKK
-581 TGEGF
+581 TGQGF
-586 YKWEKGKAQ
+586 YTWDKGKAQ
-595 KAEANYD
+595 KAGTDYD
-602 ESELERLGE
+602 EAELERLGE

-617 IDECERALEDEI
+617 IDECERVLEDGI
-629 VADADLVDAGVI
+629 VANADLVDAGVI

-651 GPLHYRRSQNKTGE
+651 GPLHYRRSRDKAGE
-665 SAAQQAA
+665 NTAQAA

>member
-1 MQQTGSEMSYELSDL
+1 MSYELPDL

-27 IAWAWFDCAGQR
+27 IAWAWFDTDGQR

-48 EELVRIVSTVENAAQ
+48 EELARIISTVEDAAQ

-69 IVFISAK
+69 VVFISAK
-76 RDNFIAGADI
+76 PNNFIAGADI
-86 GEFDALRTE
+86 NEFDALRTE

-140 RVATRDEGT
+140 RVATRAEGT

-166 TVRMLKLAGP
+166 TVRMLQLAGP
-176 VQGMQAMLTGKML
+176 IAGMQAMLTGKML
-189 RPGAARGMGLV
+189 RPGAARGMGVV
-200 DALVPSRNELP
+200 DQLVPTNNELP
-211 WTARKAVLQKRKSR
+211 WTARKAVMQKRKSK
-225 GGSWLKRLMTVSPA
+225 GGAWWKRMITKSPA
-239 RSYLAKRM
+239 RGYLANRM
-247 RQETG
+247 RKETE
-252 KKVRQDHYP
+252 KKARPDHYP
-261 APYKLIDLFERYGGD
+261 APYKLIDLFERHGGD
-276 AQRMAS
+276 PQRMAS

-297 RNLRRVFRLSEM
+297 RNLRRVFRLQEM
-309 LKDQAPKGSFKPLR
+309 LKDQAPKSRFKPLR
-323 LHVVGAGTMGGDI
+323 LHVIGAGTMGGDI
-336 AAWGVISGFE
+336 AAWGVYSGME

-355 PVNKALGRAKQ
+355 QVNKALGRAKQ
-366 LFKKRMRSARD
+366 LFKKRMRSSRD
-377 VDVAMQRLIAD
+377 VDVAMQRLISD
-388 VPGAH
+388 VPGEH

-400 IEAIFENLDV
+400 IEAIVENIDAKQKL
-410 KRKVFA
+410 FA
-416 ELEKWVKP
+416 DLETQLKP

-432 SSLRIEDIAEALN
+432 SSLRIEDIAQSLQ

-456 NPVAQMPLVEVVKG
+456 NPVEKMPLVEIVQG
-470 EQSRQEEVEKGAA
+470 EQSRTEEVEKGAA
-483 FVTAISKMPLIVK
+483 FVNHIGKMPLIVK

-511 LGSIGRYQEGTP
+511 LGSIARLQEGTP

-561 GASKDNDL
+561 GPAQDSDL
-569 ARLVSAGKLGKK
+569 GRLVAAGKLGKK
-581 TGEGF
+581 TGQGF
-586 YKWEKGKAQ
+586 YTWDKGKAQ
-595 KAEANYD
+595 KSGTEYD
-602 ESELERLGE
+602 EAELEKLGE

-617 IDECERALEDEI
+617 IDECERVLEDGI
-629 VADADLVDAGVI
+629 VANADLVDAGVI

-651 GPLHYRRSQNKTGE
+651 GPLHYRRSQDKSSENT
-665 SAAQQAA
+665 AQAA

>member
-1 MQQTGSEMSYELSDL
+1 MSYELPNL

-27 IAWAWFDCAGQR
+27 IAWAWFDTAGQR

-48 EELVRIVSTVENAAQ
+48 EELAEIVSTVEDAAQ

-69 IVFISAK
+69 VVFISSK
-76 RDNFIAGADI
+76 PNNFIAGADI
-86 GEFDALRTE
+86 NEFDALRTE

-140 RVATRDEGT
+140 RVATREEGT

-166 TVRMLKLAGP
+166 TVRMLQLAGP
-176 VQGMQAMLTGKML
+176 IAGMQAMLTGKML
-189 RPGAARGMGLV
+189 RPGAARGMGVV
-200 DALVPSRNELP
+200 DQLVPSHLELP
-211 WTARKAVLQKRKSR
+211 WTARKAVLQKRKSK
-225 GGSWLKRLMTVSPA
+225 GGAWWKRLLTKSPA
-239 RSYLAKRM
+239 RGYLANRM
-247 RQETG
+247 RKETE
-252 KKVRQDHYP
+252 KKARPDHYP
-261 APYKLIDLFERYGGD
+261 APYKLIDLFERHGGD
-276 AQRMAS
+276 PQRMAS
-282 AESRTFVPLMISETS
+282 AESRTFIPLMISDTS
-297 RNLRRVFRLSEM
+297 RNLRRVFRLQEM
-309 LKDQAPKGSFKPLR
+309 LKDQAPKSRFKPLR
-323 LHVVGAGTMGGDI
+323 LHVIGAGTMGGDI
-336 AAWGVISGFE
+336 AAWGVYSGME
-346 VSLQDQTQE
+346 VSLQDQTQDQ
-355 PVNKALGRAKQ
+355 VNTALGRAKK
-366 LFKKRMRSARD
+366 LFKKRMRSSRD
-377 VDVAMQRLIAD
+377 VDVAMSRLISD
-388 VPGAH
+388 VPGEH
-393 VKRADVV
+393 IKRADVV
-400 IEAIFENLDV
+400 IEAIVENLDA
-410 KRKVFA
+410 KQKLFA
-416 ELEKWVKP
+416 DLEKQLKP

-432 SSLRIEDIAEALN
+432 SSLRIEDIAQSLQ

-456 NPVAQMPLVEVVKG
+456 NPVEKMPLVEVVQG
-470 EQSRQEEVEKGAA
+470 EQSREDEVEKGAA
-483 FVTAISKMPLIVK
+483 FVNHIGKLPLIVK

-511 LGSIGRYQEGTP
+511 LGSITRLQEGTP

-561 GASKDNDL
+561 SPAQDSDL
-569 ARLVSAGKLGKK
+569 GRLVAAGKLGKK
-581 TGEGF
+581 TGQGF
-586 YKWEKGKAQ
+586 YTWEKGKPQ
-595 KAEANYD
+595 KAGTDYD
-602 ESELERLGE
+602 EAELERLGE

-617 IDECERALEDEI
+617 IDECERVLDDGI
-629 VADADLVDAGVI
+629 VANADLVDAGVI

-651 GPLHYRRSQNKTGE
+651 GPLHYRRSKDKAGE
-665 SAAQQAA
+665 STAQAA

>member
-1 MQQTGSEMSYELSDL
+1 MSYELPNL
-16 KHWRFDIDVDN
+16 KHWRFEIDVDN
-27 IAWAWFDCAGQR
+27 IAWAWFDTVGQR

-48 EELVRIVSTVENAAQ
+48 EELAQIISAVEDAAQ

-69 IVFISAK
+69 VVFISAK
-76 RDNFIAGADI
+76 SNNFIAGADI
-86 GEFDALRTE
+86 GEFDALRTQ

-140 RVATRDEGT
+140 RIATRDEGT

-176 VQGMQAMLTGKML
+176 IAGMQAMLTGKML
-189 RPGAARGMGLV
+189 RPGVARGMGVV
-200 DALVPSRNELP
+200 DQLVPSRLELP
-211 WTARKAVLQKRKSR
+211 WTARKAVLQKRKSK
-225 GGSWLKRLMTVSPA
+225 GGAWWKRLLTKSPA
-239 RSYLAKRM
+239 RGYLANRM
-247 RQETG
+247 RSETE
-252 KKVRQDHYP
+252 KKARPDHYP

-276 AQRMAS
+276 AQRMAT

-297 RNLRRVFRLSEM
+297 RNLRRVFRLQEM
-309 LKDQAPKGSFKPLR
+309 LKDQAPKSRFKPLR

-336 AAWGVISGFE
+336 AAWGVYSGME

-355 PVNKALGRAKQ
+355 QVNKALGRAKQ
-366 LFKKRMRSARD
+366 LFKKRMRSSRD
-377 VDVAMQRLIAD
+377 VDVAMSRLISD
-388 VPGAH
+388 VPGEH
-393 VKRADVV
+393 IKRADVV
-400 IEAIFENLDV
+400 IEAIIENLDA
-410 KRKVFA
+410 KQKLFA
-416 ELEKWVKP
+416 DLEAQMKP

-432 SSLRIEDIAEALN
+432 SSLRIEDIAQSLN

-456 NPVAQMPLVEVVKG
+456 NPVEKMPLVEVVKG
-470 EQSRQEEVEKGAA
+470 EQSREDEVEKGAA
-483 FVTAISKMPLIVK
+483 FVNHIGKLPLIVQ

-511 LGSIGRYQEGTP
+511 LGSITRLQEGTP

-561 GASKDNDL
+561 GPAQDSDL
-569 ARLVSAGKLGKK
+569 GRLVAAGKLGKK
-581 TGEGF
+581 TGRGF
-586 YKWEKGKAQ
+586 YIWDKGKAQ
-595 KAEANYD
+595 KAAADYD
-602 ESELERLGE
+602 EAELEKLGE

-617 IDECERALEDEI
+617 IDECERVLEDGI
-629 VADADLVDAGVI
+629 VANADLVDAGVI

-651 GPLHYRRSQNKTGE
+651 GPLHYRRSQNEASE
-665 SAAQQAA
+665 STAQAA

>member
-1 MQQTGSEMSYELSDL
+1 MSYELPNL
-16 KHWRFDIDVDN
+16 KHWRFDIDVDD
-27 IAWAWFDCAGQR
+27 IAWAWFDAKDQR
-39 MNTLGREPV
+39 MNTLGRGPV
-48 EELVRIVSTVENAAQ
+48 EELAQIISTVEDAAQ
-63 RGDVKG
+63 RGEVKG
-69 IVFISAK
+69 VVFISAK
-76 RDNFIAGADI
+76 PNNFIAGADI

-140 RVATRDEGT
+140 RIATREDGT

-176 VQGMQAMLTGKML
+176 IAGMQAMLTGKML
-189 RPGAARGMGLV
+189 RANAARGMGVV
-200 DALVPSRNELP
+200 DQLAPSHLELP
-211 WTARKAVLQKRKSR
+211 WMARKAVLQKRKSK
-225 GGSWLKRLMTVSPA
+225 GGAWWKRLLTSSPA
-239 RSYLAKRM
+239 RGYLANRM
-247 RQETG
+247 RKETA
-252 KKVRQDHYP
+252 KHARPDHYP

-276 AQRMAS
+276 PQRMAS

-297 RNLRRVFRLSEM
+297 RNLRRVFRLQEM
-309 LKDQAPKGSFKPLR
+309 LKDQAPKGRFKPLR
-323 LHVVGAGTMGGDI
+323 LHVAGAGTMGGDI
-336 AAWGVISGFE
+336 AAWGVYSGME
-346 VSLQDQTQE
+346 VSLQDQTQDQ
-355 PVNKALGRAKQ
+355 VNKALGRAKQ
-366 LFKKRMRSARD
+366 LFKKRMRSSRD
-377 VDVAMQRLIAD
+377 VDVAMSRLISD
-388 VPGAH
+388 VPGEH
-393 VKRADVV
+393 IKRADVV
-400 IEAIFENLDV
+400 IEAIVENLDA
-410 KRKVFA
+410 KQKLFA
-416 ELEKWVKP
+416 EIEPQLKP

-432 SSLRIEDIAEALN
+432 SSLRIEDIAQSLQ

-456 NPVAQMPLVEVVKG
+456 NPVEKMPLVEVVRG
-470 EQSRQEEVEKGAA
+470 EQSRAEEVEKGGA
-483 FVTAISKMPLIVK
+483 FVNHIGKLPLIVK

-511 LGSIGRYQEGTP
+511 LGSITRLQEGAP

-542 LADVVGLDVCMNVN
+542 LADVVGLDVCMSVN

-561 GASKDNDL
+561 GPAQDSDL
-569 ARLVSAGKLGKK
+569 GRLVAAGKLGKK
-581 TGEGF
+581 TGQGF
-586 YKWEKGKAQ
+586 YIWEKGKPK
-595 KAEANYD
+595 KAAAEYD
-602 ESELERLGE
+602 EAELDQLGG

-617 IDECERALEDEI
+617 IDECERALEDGI
-629 VADADLVDAGVI
+629 VASADLVDAGVI

-651 GPLHYRRSQNKTGE
+651 GPLHYRRSQNQASEKT
-665 SAAQQAA
+665 AQAA

>member
-1 MQQTGSEMSYELSDL
+1 MAYELNDL

-27 IAWAWFDCAGQR
+27 IAWAWFDTAGQR

-48 EELVRIVSTVENAAQ
+48 EELVRLVATVEEAAE

-69 IVFISAK
+69 VVFISAK
-76 RDNFIAGADI
+76 PNNFIAGADI
-86 GEFDALRTE
+86 SEFDALRTE

-176 VQGMQAMLTGKML
+176 IAGMQAMLTGKML
-189 RPGAARGMGLV
+189 RPGPARGMGLV
-200 DALVPSRNELP
+200 DQLVPSTNELR
-211 WTARKAVLQKRKSR
+211 WTARKAVLQKRKSK
-225 GGSWLKRLMTVSPA
+225 GGSWVKRLMTASPA

-247 RQETG
+247 RQETE
-252 KKVRQDHYP
+252 KKARPDHYP
-261 APYKLIDLFERYGGD
+261 APYKLIDLFERHGGD
-276 AQRMAS
+276 PQRMAT

-297 RNLRRVFRLSEM
+297 RNLRRVFRLQEM
-309 LKDQAPKGSFKPLR
+309 LKDQAPKGTFKPLR

-336 AAWGVISGFE
+336 AAWGVVSGFE
-346 VSLQDQTQE
+346 VSLQDQTQDQ
-355 PVNKALGRAKQ
+355 VNKALGRAKQ

-377 VDVAMQRLIAD
+377 VDVAMQRLISD
-388 VPGAH
+388 VPGEH
-393 VKRADVV
+393 IKRADVV
-400 IEAIFENLDV
+400 IEAIVENLDA
-410 KRKVFA
+410 KQKLFA
-416 ELEKWVKP
+416 DLEAQMKP

-432 SSLRIEDIAEALN
+432 SSLRIEDIAQGLN

-470 EQSRQEEVEKGAA
+470 EQSRQEEVDKGAV

-595 KAEANYD
+595 KAATTYD
-602 ESELERLGE
+602 EDELERLGQD
-611 EMLKPL
+611 MLKPL
-617 IDECERALEDEI
+617 IDECERALEDGI
-629 VADADLVDAGVI
+629 VANADLVDAGVI

-651 GPLHYRRSQNKTGE
+651 GPLHYRRAQAKSGE

>member
-1 MQQTGSEMSYELSDL
+1 MGYELSDL

-27 IAWAWFDCAGQR
+27 IAWAWFDTAGQR

-48 EELVRIVSTVENAAQ
+48 EELVRIVSTVEEAAQ

-69 IVFISAK
+69 VVFISAK
-76 RDNFIAGADI
+76 PNNFIAGADI
-86 GEFDALRTE
+86 SEFDALRTE

-166 TVRMLKLAGP
+166 TVRMLKLASP
-176 VQGMQAMLTGKML
+176 IAGMQAMLTGKML
-189 RPGAARGMGLV
+189 RPGPARGMGLV
-200 DALVPSRNELP
+200 DQLVPSTNELR
-211 WTARKAVLQKRKSR
+211 WTARKAVLQKRKSK
-225 GGSWLKRLMTVSPA
+225 GGSWIKRLMTVKPA
-239 RSYLAKRM
+239 RSYLSKKM
-247 RQETG
+247 REETE
-252 KKVRQDHYP
+252 KKARPDHYP
-261 APYKLIDLFERYGGD
+261 APYKLIDLFERHGGD
-276 AQRMAS
+276 LKRMAT

-297 RNLRRVFRLSEM
+297 RNLRRVFRLQEM
-309 LKDQAPKGSFKPLR
+309 LKDQAPKGTFKPLR

-336 AAWGVISGFE
+336 AAWGVVSGFE
-346 VSLQDQTQE
+346 VSLQDQTQDQ
-355 PVNKALGRAKQ
+355 VNKALGRAKQ

-377 VDVAMQRLIAD
+377 VDVAMQRLISD
-388 VPGAH
+388 VPGEH
-393 VKRADVV
+393 IKRADVV
-400 IEAIFENLDV
+400 IEAIVENLDA
-410 KRKVFA
+410 KQKLFA
-416 ELEKWVKP
+416 DLEAQMKP
-424 GAVLATNT
+424 GAVMATNT
-432 SSLRIEDIAEALN
+432 SSLRIEDIAQSLN
-445 DPGRLI
+445 DTGRLI

-470 EQSRQEEVEKGAA
+470 EQSRQEEVDKGAV

-595 KAEANYD
+595 KAATTYD
-602 ESELERLGE
+602 EDELERLGQD
-611 EMLKPL
+611 MLKPL
-617 IDECERALEDEI
+617 IDECERALDDGI
-629 VADADLVDAGVI
+629 VANADLVDAGVI

-651 GPLHYRRSQNKTGE
+651 GPLHYRRAQARSGE

>member
-1 MQQTGSEMSYELSDL
+1 MAYQLSDL

-27 IAWAWFDCAGQR
+27 IAWAWFDTAGQR

-48 EELVRIVSTVENAAQ
+48 EELVRIVGTVEEAAQ

-69 IVFISAK
+69 VVFISAK
-76 RDNFIAGADI
+76 PNNFIAGADI

-116 VPAVAAINGYCLGGG
+116 LPTVAAISGYCLGGG
-131 LEFAMACHY
+131 LEFAMACDY
-140 RVATRDEGT
+140 RIATREDGT
-149 RIGLPEVK
+149 RLGLPEVK

-166 TVRMLKLAGP
+166 TVRMLRLAGP
-176 VQGMQAMLTGKML
+176 IQGMQAMLTGKML
-189 RPGAARGMGLV
+189 RPGAARGMRLV
-200 DALVPSRNELP
+200 DALVPTRNELP
-211 WTARKAVLQKRKSR
+211 WSARKAVLQKRRSK
-225 GGSWLKRLMTVSPA
+225 GVSWFKRALTLSPA
-239 RSYLAKRM
+239 RGYLAKRM
-247 RQETG
+247 RGETA

-261 APYKLIDLFERYGGD
+261 APYRLIDLFERYGGD
-276 AQRMAS
+276 PVRMAS

-336 AAWGVISGFE
+336 AAWGVVSGFE
-346 VSLQDQTQE
+346 VSLQDQTQDQ
-355 PVNKALGRAKQ
+355 VNKALGRAKQ

-388 VPGAH
+388 VPGEH

-410 KRKVFA
+410 KRKLFA
-416 ELEKWVKP
+416 DLEKKLKP

-432 SSLRIEDIAEALN
+432 SSLRIEDIAETLD

-470 EQSRQEEVEKGAA
+470 EQSRQKEVEKGAA

-586 YKWEKGKAQ
+586 YKWDKGKAQ
-595 KAEANYD
+595 KAEASYD

-611 EMLKPL
+611 DMLKPL
-617 IDECERALEDEI
+617 IDECERALEDGI
-629 VADADLVDAGVI
+629 VANADLVDAGVI

-651 GPLHYRRSQNKTGE
+651 GPLHYRRSHNKSGE

>member
-1 MQQTGSEMSYELSDL
+1 MSYELPDL

-27 IAWAWFDCAGQR
+27 IAWAWFDTDGQR

-48 EELVRIVSTVENAAQ
+48 EELARIISTVEDAAQ

-69 IVFISAK
+69 VVFISAK
-76 RDNFIAGADI
+76 PDNFIAGADI

-140 RVATRDEGT
+140 RVATRAEGT

-166 TVRMLKLAGP
+166 TVRMLQLAGP
-176 VQGMQAMLTGKML
+176 IAGMQAMLTGKML
-189 RPGAARGMGLV
+189 RPGAARGMGVV
-200 DALVPSRNELP
+200 DQLVPTNNELP
-211 WTARKAVLQKRKSR
+211 WTARKAVIQKRQSK
-225 GGSWLKRLMTVSPA
+225 GGAWWKRMITKSPA
-239 RSYLAKRM
+239 RGYLANRM
-247 RQETG
+247 RKETE
-252 KKVRQDHYP
+252 KKARPDHYP
-261 APYKLIDLFERYGGD
+261 APYKLIDLFERHGGD
-276 AQRMAS
+276 PQRMAS

-297 RNLRRVFRLSEM
+297 RNLRRVFRLQEM
-309 LKDQAPKGSFKPLR
+309 LKDQAPKSRFKPLR
-323 LHVVGAGTMGGDI
+323 MHVIGAGTMGGDI
-336 AAWGVISGFE
+336 AAWGVYSGME

-355 PVNKALGRAKQ
+355 QVNKALGRAKQ
-366 LFKKRMRSARD
+366 LFKKRMRSSRD
-377 VDVAMQRLIAD
+377 VDVAMQRLISD
-388 VPGAH
+388 VPGEH

-400 IEAIFENLDV
+400 IEAIVENIDAKQKL
-410 KRKVFA
+410 FA
-416 ELEKWVKP
+416 DLETQLKP

-432 SSLRIEDIAEALN
+432 SSLRIEDIAQSLQ

-456 NPVAQMPLVEVVKG
+456 NPVEKMPLVEIVQG
-470 EQSRQEEVEKGAA
+470 EQSRTEEVEKGAA
-483 FVTAISKMPLIVK
+483 FVNHIGKMPLIVK

-511 LGSIGRYQEGTP
+511 LGSIARLQEGTP

-561 GASKDNDL
+561 GPAQDSDL
-569 ARLVSAGKLGKK
+569 GRLVAAGKLGKK
-581 TGEGF
+581 TGQGF
-586 YKWEKGKAQ
+586 YTWDKGKAQ
-595 KAEANYD
+595 KSGTEYD
-602 ESELERLGE
+602 EAELEKLGE

-617 IDECERALEDEI
+617 IDECERVLEDGI
-629 VADADLVDAGVI
+629 VANADLVDAGVI

-651 GPLHYRRSQNKTGE
+651 GPLHYRRSQNEAGEKT
-665 SAAQQAA
+665 AQAA

>member
-1 MQQTGSEMSYELSDL
+1 MSYELPDL
-16 KHWRFDIDVDN
+16 KHWRFNIDVDN
-27 IAWAWFDCAGQR
+27 IAWAWFDADGQR
-39 MNTLGREPV
+39 MNTLGRAPV
-48 EELVRIVSTVENAAQ
+48 EELVKIVDTVEDAAQ

-69 IVFISAK
+69 VVFISAK
-76 RDNFIAGADI
+76 PDNFIAGADI
-86 GEFDALRTE
+86 GEFDALRSE

-166 TVRMLKLAGP
+166 TVRMLELAGP
-176 VQGMQAMLTGKML
+176 IAGMQAMLTGKLL
-189 RPGAARGMGLV
+189 RPTAARAMGVV
-200 DALVPSRNELP
+200 DQLVPTKNELP
-211 WTARKAVLQKRKSR
+211 WTARKAVLQKRKSK
-225 GGSWLKRLMTVSPA
+225 GGAWWKRLITKSPA
-239 RSYLAKRM
+239 RSYLANRM
-247 RQETG
+247 RKETE
-252 KKVRQDHYP
+252 KKARPDHYP

-276 AQRMAS
+276 PKRMAS

-297 RNLRRVFRLSEM
+297 RNLRRVFRLQEM
-309 LKDQAPKGSFKPLR
+309 LKDQAPKGAFKPLR

-336 AAWGVISGFE
+336 AAWAVYSGME
-346 VSLQDQTQE
+346 VSVQDQTQE
-355 PVNKALGRAKQ
+355 QVNKALGRAKQ
-366 LFKKRMRSARD
+366 LFKKRMRSSRD
-377 VDVAMQRLIAD
+377 VDVAMQRLISD
-388 VPGAH
+388 VPGEH
-393 VKRADVV
+393 TKRADVV
-400 IEAIFENLDV
+400 IEAIVENLDA
-410 KRKVFA
+410 KQKLFA
-416 ELEKWVKP
+416 DIEPQLKP

-432 SSLRIEDIAEALN
+432 SSLRIEDIAESLA

-456 NPVAQMPLVEVVKG
+456 NPVEKMPLVEVVQG
-470 EQSRQEEVEKGAA
+470 EQSRQDEVEKGAA
-483 FVTAISKMPLIVK
+483 FVTRIGKMPLIVK

-511 LGSIGRYQEGTP
+511 LGAIGRYQEGTP
-523 KEKLDA
+523 KETLDA

-542 LADVVGLDVCMNVN
+542 LADVVGLDVCMSVN

-561 GASKDNDL
+561 GASKGSDL
-569 ARLVSAGKLGKK
+569 SRLVAAGKLGKK
-581 TGEGF
+581 SGEGF
-586 YKWEKGKAQ
+586 YKWDSGKAQ
-595 KAEANYD
+595 KAAAEHD
-602 ESELERLGE
+602 ESELERLGA

-617 IDECERALEDEI
+617 IDECERVLEDGI
-629 VADADLVDAGVI
+629 VANTDLVDAGVI

-651 GPLHYRRSQNKTGE
+651 GPLHYRRSQNEAGQKT
-665 SAAQQAA
+665 AQAA